1 MPPDVLVV
9 TVTLPV
15 SWVQV
20 MENAASTEPPSG
32 TVTVC
37 DGPFATVQFPAT
49 PARKTVWLPA
59 ATGVTV
65 MVWFTPIGCGVPL
78 STAKV

>member
-15 SWVQV
+15 SWVHV
-20 MENAASTEPPSG
+20 IVNAAVTLPLGG

-37 DGPFATVQFPAT
+37 GFASLTVQLLGT
-49 PARKTVWLPA
+49 
-59 ATGVTV
+59 
-65 MVWFTPIGCGVPL
+65 PL
-78 STAKV
+78 SCTA